1 MPVAVRRLL
10 SLKDEH
16 VSQLIPE
23 EVVQEVLL
31 RADIV
36 EIIGDYVQLK
46 RTGANA
52 KGLCPF
58 HKEKTPSFTVSPSK
72 GLFYC
77 FGCRASGNV
86 FRFLMQHENLTFPE
100 SVRFLADR
108 YGIHIP
114 ETNAADRQR
123 EALSPLYAL
132 HQAAAIFFHEAL
144 RRDPAAQ
151 AARAACRQ
159 RQISQETAVRFNLGY
174 APPSWDTLCVAM
186 QKQGFSQE
194 SLVQSGLAVLRES
207 QRGAY
212 DRFRHRLMFP
222 IYDRL
227 GRPVAFGGRA
237 LDGSDAVH
245 VPKYLNSPETPIFHK
260 GRLLYGFSL
269 AKAALRQREQAL
281 IVEGYTDVIACHR
294 QGVTHAVGTLG
305 TALTE
310 HHVGLLKGL
319 VKEVVLVFDSD
330 AAGGAATE
338 RSLGLFLDAGLRVRV
353 VTLPE
358 GEDPDSYLRQH
369 SGDEFLHAV
378 EQAASCIEYLLNRAG
393 RFSALHTPAGRADC
407 VARLVPLLHKI
418 DNQVER
424 WSYVALVAERL
435 GMPPDVLQQALH
447 GATAARQPTAP
458 FRSAAPARP
467 ARPPRP
473 TRISPEYALLQ
484 MVSHDVRLLDH
495 IQHQIT
501 AESFEDTDLRA
512 IYGLLL
518 QLAPQSSQ
526 SVFPHIVDAAA
537 NDRQHQLLTQMAMEP
552 ALSNPTEITAALQD
566 CLAKMRRRDPKA
578 QRQRIIAQLR
588 TVGDAAEQERLL
600 QEFNKL
606 TKEQPLGSS

>member
-1 MPVAVRRLL
+1 MNI
-10 SLKDEH
+10 

-36 EIIGDYVQLK
+36 DIIGDYVQLK

-58 HKEKTPSFTVSPSK
+58 HQEKTPSFTVSPSK

-77 FGCRASGNV
+77 FGCHASGNV
-86 FRFLMQHENLTFPE
+86 FRFLMQHENLSFPE
-100 SVRFLADR
+100 TVRLLADR

-114 ETNAADRQR
+114 ESKGRQRQR
-123 EALSPLYAL
+123 EACNPLYAL
-132 HQAAAIFFHEAL
+132 HQAAATFFHACL
-144 RRDPAAQ
+144 VRDPAAQ

-159 RQISQETAVRFNLGY
+159 RAITQEMAVRFGLGY
-174 APPSWDTLCVAM
+174 APAAWDTLSQAM

-194 SLVQSGLAVLRES
+194 LLVQSGLAVLRES

-237 LDGSDAVH
+237 LESNDTVH

-269 AKAALRQREQAL
+269 AKTALRQREQAL

-294 QGVTHAVGTLG
+294 QGITHAVGTLG

-310 HHVGLLKGL
+310 HHVALLKGL

-338 RSLGLFLDAGLRVRV
+338 RSIGLFLEAGVRVRV

-358 GEDPDSYLRQH
+358 GEDPDSFLRQH
-369 SGDEFLHAV
+369 SGEDLQHAV
-378 EQAASCIEYLLNRAG
+378 NDAVNFVEYLLTRAS
-393 RFSALHTPAGRADC
+393 RFSELRSPAGRADC
-407 VARLVPLLHKI
+407 VARLVPLMRKI

-424 WSYVALVAERL
+424 WGYIALLAERL
-435 GMPPDVLQQALH
+435 GVPPDVLQREMY
-447 GATAARQPTAP
+447 GSRATRQPLP
-458 FRSAAPARP
+458 QGPVPGVARP
-467 ARPPRP
+467 TRPPRP
-473 TRISPEYALLQ
+473 TPTSPEYALLQ
-484 MVSHDVRLLDH
+484 MLCHEARFVAHVQSQLTPEDF
-495 IQHQIT
+495 Q
-501 AESFEDTDLRA
+501 DTDLRA

-518 QLAPQSSQ
+518 RLASQ
-526 SVFPHIVDAAA
+526 SGQTVFPHIVEAAA
-537 NDRQHQLLTQMAMEP
+537 NERQTQLLTQMAMEP
-552 ALSNPTEITAALQD
+552 VLSNPAELNAALQD
-566 CLAKMRRRDPKA
+566 CLTKIRRRDPKA

-588 TVGDAAEQERLL
+588 TVGDAAEEQRLL
-600 QEFNKL
+600 QEYNNL
-606 TKEQPLGSS
+606 TKEQPIGSS